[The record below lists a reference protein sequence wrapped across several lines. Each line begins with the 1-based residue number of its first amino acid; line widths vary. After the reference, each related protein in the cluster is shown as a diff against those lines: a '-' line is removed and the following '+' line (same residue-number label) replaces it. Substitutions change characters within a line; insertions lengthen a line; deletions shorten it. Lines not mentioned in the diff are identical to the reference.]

1 MLRFTLHRPSQDS
14 ATPGLCGP
22 RTAQSPRA
30 VTLCPAARFLAAFM
44 SHVGVRLVPARNA
57 PESRLAA
64 TTAGCDVR
72 AGVAGLRRVPRVEV
86 LDSSGC
92 FLFQPGRECPHPDL
106 RMPRL
111 RPAFCARFLPGFCT
125 VPRAEPVMALTLRL
139 STRTTSKRPARSVV
153 VLLTQ
158 SLRRSPSLAFNRPV
172 RVLDCLRG
180 VDPPLARVSLRWSA
194 SNRSAS
200 FARKPFGLVISP
212 VDSAAGALTPRSTPA
227 TPPAPGAVI
236 GAGTTANAICQQ
248 PTRWPVMRYDYRS
261 VRLRRRLNAT
271 QPIFATSTLDRARL
285 SCRPAIPRAGRSA
298 GPHPG
303 RLYARS
309 GADGSPRRAAATPGR
324 GRAAPAGGPSATQQ
338 QAAAPISGRQPAARP
353 AR

>member
-14 ATPGLCGP
+14 AIPGLCGP

-194 SNRSAS
+194 SNRSA
-200 FARKPFGLVISP
+200 FLRPQTLW
-212 VDSAAGALTPRSTPA
+212 AGHLTGGQRRRGPDT
-227 TPPAPGAVI
+227 TVHTGDPPAPGAVI

-271 QPIFATSTLDRARL
+271 QPIFATT
-285 SCRPAIPRAGRSA
+285 RSEEQT
-298 GPHPG
+298 
-303 RLYARS
+303 S
-309 GADGSPRRAAATPGR
+309 
-324 GRAAPAGGPSATQQ
+324 
-338 QAAAPISGRQPAARP
+338 
-353 AR
+353 